1 MKPQLKAV
9 IFDWAGTMI
18 DFGSRAPVIALC
30 DLLAAA
36 GVPITAAEART
47 HMGLAKRD
55 HIRALLDLP
64 RISDAWTAHNGARP
78 AEADVDRLFAQVG
91 PLMRSAAS
99 ACSDL
104 IPGAAEQVA
113 RLRAGGVAIGSC
125 TGYTRDMM
133 HDILPRA
140 AQQGYSPD
148 VVVCAG
154 DTPHGRPSPLMIWK
168 NLVELG
174 VWPAAACVKVD
185 DAEVGIAEGLAAGV
199 WTIGIAA
206 SGNGV
211 GLTRQELDALP
222 TPARAD
228 LLAAARQALTDA
240 GAHAVIDTIADLPVA
255 LAKLPITLPESW
267 SLS

>member
-30 DLLAAA
+30 DLFAAA
-36 GVPITAAEART
+36 GVPISAAEART
-47 HMGLAKRD
+47 HMGMAKRD

-64 RISDAWTAHNGARP
+64 RICAAWMAHKGVLPTA
-78 AEADVDRLFAQVG
+78 ADVDLLFARVG
-91 PLMRSAAS
+91 PLMRATAS

-104 IPGAAEQVA
+104 IPGAAEQVT
-113 RLRAGGVAIGSC
+113 RLRASGVAIGSC
-125 TGYTRDMM
+125 TGYTREMM
-133 HDILPRA
+133 QDILPRA

-148 VVVCAG
+148 VVVCAD
-154 DTPHGRPSPLMIWK
+154 DTPYGRPSPLMVWK

-174 VWPAAACVKVD
+174 VWPAAGCVKVD
-185 DAEVGIAEGLAAGV
+185 DAEVGIAEGLAAGA
-199 WTIGIAA
+199 WTIGVAA

-211 GLTRQELDALP
+211 GLSREELDALP
-222 TPARAD
+222 AQARAD
-228 LLAAARQALTDA
+228 LISRARQALTNA
-240 GAHAVIDTIADLPVA
+240 GAHAVIDTIADLPLA
-255 LAKLPITLPESW
+255 LAELPIALPKSW

>member
-30 DLLAAA
+30 NLLAAA
-36 GVPITAAEART
+36 GVPISEAEART

-64 RISDAWTAHNGARP
+64 RIREAWTAHTGAP
-78 AEADVDRLFAQVG
+78 PTEADVDALFARVG
-91 PLMRSAAS
+91 PLMRTAAS
-99 ACSDL
+99 ACCDL

-113 RLRAGGVAIGSC
+113 RLRAAGVAIGSC
-125 TGYTRDMM
+125 TGYTREMM
-133 HDILPRA
+133 QDILPRA

-148 VVVCAG
+148 LVVCAG
-154 DTPHGRPSPLMIWK
+154 ETPHGRPSPLMVWK

-174 VWPAAACVKVD
+174 VWPAEACVKVD
-185 DAEVGIAEGLAAGV
+185 DAEVGIAEGLAAGT
-199 WTIGIAA
+199 WTVGIAA

-211 GLTRQELDALP
+211 GLSREALDALP
-222 TPARAD
+222 ASERAALIAR
-228 LLAAARQALTDA
+228 ARQALTDA
-240 GAHAVIDTIADLPVA
+240 GAHVVIDTIAELPLA
-255 LAKLPITLPESW
+255 LAKLPIALPPSW

>member
-1 MKPQLKAV
+1 MKPHLKAV

-36 GVPITAAEART
+36 GVPISEAEART

-64 RISDAWTAHNGARP
+64 RISAAWTAHSGAP
-78 AEADVDRLFAQVG
+78 PTEADVDALFARVG
-91 PLMRSAAS
+91 ALMRAAAS

-125 TGYTRDMM
+125 TGYTREMM
-133 HDILPRA
+133 QDILPRA

-154 DTPHGRPSPLMIWK
+154 DTLHGRPSPLMVWK

-174 VWPAAACVKVD
+174 AWPASACIKVD
-185 DAEVGIAEGLAAGV
+185 DAEVGIAEGLAAGT

-211 GLTRQELDALP
+211 GLSPEALEALP
-222 TPARAD
+222 AQERAERIARA
-228 LLAAARQALTDA
+228 RRALTDA
-240 GAHAVIDTIADLPVA
+240 GAHVVIDTIAELPLA
-255 LAKLPITLPESW
+255 LARLPITLPQFWNPS
-267 SLS
+267 